1 MRVALKRAG
10 QADDGVDALNARKQ
24 QGNAHVDHQ
33 RRRAVEGVEDHQH
46 AEHSAHDAQ
55 QQIQSP
61 AAETEAAQLYG
72 GLNGKDAVDD
82 DVEAED
88 DGQDGQRSG
97 GVGKKQN
104 TRERAENAHDQV
116 EAEEDA
122 DDADA
127 EVAGDLAHAHGDAQR
142 AGEIA
147 HGQRGDVGAED
158 HRGAQH
164 DHAAGYDDGPET
176 VTL

>member
-1 MRVALKRAG
+1 MDDGVGLLLVEQRVHRLAAAG
-10 QADDGVDALNARKQ
+10 QALLLHGHQIDGHDD
-24 QGNAHVDHQ
+24 
-33 RRRAVEGVEDHQH
+33 
-46 AEHSAHDAQ
+46 
-55 QQIQSP
+55 
-61 AAETEAAQLYG
+61 
-72 GLNGKDAVDD
+72 
-82 DVEAED
+82 
-88 DGQDGQRSG
+88 
-97 GVGKKQN
+97 
-104 TRERAENAHDQV
+104 AHDQV